1 MKYLDPKYKQKY
13 SPRSESEKVHTKSI
27 ESSVNDAISRKRE
40 VKQELGGTIDYRSI
54 MKYLDEKYKRKQLP
68 RGNSEK
74 VHAKTIERSVND
86 AVSKRIYDIGTRANS
101 PKVHTKSIEA
111 SVIDAVSKEKLAS
124 GDAGLGKG
132 KRKT

>member
-13 SPRSESEKVHTKSI
+13 SPRSESEKVHAKSI
-27 ESSVNDAISRKRE
+27 ES
-40 VKQELGGTIDYRSI
+40 
-54 MKYLDEKYKRKQLP
+54 
-68 RGNSEK
+68 
-74 VHAKTIERSVND
+74 
-86 AVSKRIYDIGTRANS
+86 
-101 PKVHTKSIEA
+101 